1 MAATWVR
8 TREGRAR
15 DWPPRTE
22 RESVELSVPAVVAI
36 FVGGWLLELLA
47 FAAIA
52 EGAIPSLAPFGSPN
66 RAVTRLLI
74 IPGAMTL
81 GISIGIVLVLGWH
94 RAAGLGLGSASPWGI
109 APFAILVVASVVTA
123 GLPEVS
129 SSGPGFLGLLLLGV
143 FLAAT
148 AEEVL
153 FRGFLA
159 HGLARRIGGRR
170 AVLIGSLLFSAAHV
184 PALVNQGQIDAMSLT
199 VLFGFSV
206 LMCKI
211 RAETGSIW
219 LASGVHTL
227 WNFVTFAVLGTTS
240 LAENIPPAFV
250 AIKVIPVL
258 AGLVIAGRLLA
269 ARDSNDPVAPLP
281 PVFTSLPALAMLP
294 PPPPPPPLRTDR

>member
-1 MAATWVR
+1 MAAAWVS
-8 TREGRAR
+8 TRDARAR
-15 DWPPRTE
+15 NWPPAAE
-22 RESVELSVPAVVAI
+22 RQPIELSVPAVVAI
-36 FVGGWLLELLA
+36 FVGGWLLELIA

-52 EGAIPSLAPFGSPN
+52 EEAIPSLAPFGSPN

-81 GISIGIVLVLGWH
+81 GVSIGIVLVLGWH
-94 RAAGLGLGSASPWGI
+94 RAAGLGLGSASPWGV
-109 APFAILVVASVVTA
+109 APFAILVVASLVTA

-129 SSGPGFLGLLLLGV
+129 SSGLGFLGLLLLGV

-159 HGLARRIGGRR
+159 HGLTRRIGGRR
-170 AVLIGSLLFSAAHV
+170 AVLIGSVLFSAAHI
-184 PALVNQGQIDAMSLT
+184 PALVSQGQIDTMSLT
-199 VLFGFSV
+199 VLFGFGV

-219 LASGVHTL
+219 LASGVHAL

-250 AIKVIPVL
+250 AVKVIPVA

-269 ARDSNDPVAPLP
+269 ARDSNTPVAPMI
-281 PVFTSLPALAMLP
+281 PVFTTLLALGMF
-294 PPPPPPPLRTDR
+294 PPPPPPLRTNR